1 MPDTLTVAEA
11 GADPRAFL
19 AGGGEAGALLRA
31 HDWRGTSLGEPA
43 GWPQSL
49 KTAVRIMLT
58 SRQPI
63 YIAWGTD
70 FHFLYN
76 DPYQSILG
84 ARHPAAM
91 AQPTREV
98 WHEIWHYME
107 PLLHTAVTRAEGTYE
122 EEKLLIMERNGYPE
136 ETYYTFS
143 FTPLP
148 NDDGSIGG
156 IICANSDD
164 TRRVVGDRQLKLLRE
179 LATVMPQAADWR
191 DACRLSGEAFS
202 VNPQDIVFGLI
213 YAIEPQGSEAEL
225 TAVCGAQPA
234 SALAPA
240 RLALAEAAW
249 PCAEALRRGQPI
261 LVDELDTRFPGALP
275 DNIWQR
281 PPKQAALLPIPAS
294 GDDDPAFVLVVG
306 LNPLRLYTPEYAHFL
321 DLAAAQIGASLRYA
335 RAYEQER
342 RRSEALAEID
352 RAKTQFFSNI
362 SHEFRT
368 PLTLML
374 APLEDLLSEAELDPT
389 RLAPVEL
396 AHRNGLRLLK
406 LVNTLLDFSRIEAG
420 RVQLDLQP
428 TDISA
433 VTADL
438 AALFRSTMEKAGL
451 TFEIDCPP
459 LPRAVM
465 LDREMWEK
473 VILNLLSN
481 AYKFT
486 YDGGVRVSVRPSPS
500 GQHAVVEISDTG
512 LGIAADE
519 VPRIFD
525 RFHRVAG
532 AQGRSIEGSGI
543 GLALVQEFVRLNGGD
558 VHVRSD
564 IGAGTTMSLHMP
576 LGPVL
581 PAPDTSARGAPALAR
596 AYLDTPAVADLMPA
610 RASEPAQ
617 TGRVLVVDDNDD
629 MRAYIGRILNAS
641 GYEVD
646 SAPDGVAALAQARRQ
661 RPDLILSDVMMP
673 RLDGFGLLSAL
684 RADPTLNTVPVLL
697 VSARAGE
704 EASVEGLR
712 AGADDYLVK
721 PFSAREL
728 LARVSGN
735 LRLTRLRQE
744 SARRLA
750 DEARTLEVLNHVG
763 AVVAAE
769 LDMTRAVEAVVS
781 AATELTGAALGLL
794 TYPGAPDAASSQPR
808 LAIAGDH
815 SLLGH
820 TCAERLPAWPT
831 GIGVLRHDDLA
842 AAHVMLPGL
851 ALTPR
856 SYLSAPVRG
865 RDGSLMGHLYL
876 VHAGP
881 QAFDERAERL
891 VIGIVAQAAIGIDNA
906 MLYQAA
912 QREIAERARAQAA
925 LRELNN
931 SLERRIADALSE
943 RDRLWE
949 HSDDLLVICD
959 GDGRLA
965 RLSPSWTQRLG
976 HAETA
981 LTEQRYGSLVH
992 PDDEPGAQAVFAALR
1007 AGAGSQH
1014 AEHRLRTAQGEWR
1027 WVAWT
1032 WSFDATAD
1040 SIHGVG
1046 RDITAD
1052 KAAAEA
1058 LREAEEALRMSQK
1071 MEAVGQLT
1079 GGVAHDFNNLLQ
1091 VIGGNLQLLQRD
1103 LADNPRGQQRARNA
1117 LAGVERGA
1125 KLASQLLAFGRRQ
1138 PLAPKVINLARFL
1151 RDFEDML
1158 RRAVGD
1164 GVEVDLR
1171 IPADLWHTLADPH
1184 QVENALLNL
1193 AINARDAMQGHGSL
1207 VVEAGNVTLPP
1218 RNHEGALRPGQY
1230 VTLTL
1235 IDTGCG
1241 IDKALLERVFEP
1253 FYTTKPEGQGTGL
1266 GLSMVYGF
1274 VKQTGGHVQ
1283 LDSEPGRGT
1292 TVKLYL
1298 PRVEQPE
1305 TPTHAPL
1312 PADTQG
1318 GNETVLVVEDDDA
1331 VRATVVD
1338 LFTGLGYR
1346 VREARDAQSAH
1357 AIFEAGTPIDLLFT
1371 DVVMPGPLR
1380 SPELARLA
1388 RAKQPDLAVLFTSG
1402 YAADTIVHGGRLDDG
1417 IDLLSKPYTAA
1428 ALAQRVRQVLDA
1440 RGVIKAVARADAP
1453 PADAAAADAAA
1464 ADAAAADAAAADAAA
1479 ADAGSGDAPATAAP
1493 SAGAPLAAS
1502 EDAAP
1507 NPVRDLRVLVL
1518 DADENARAH
1527 ACAAINGQDG
1537 DAYGAASVAEAYAL
1551 LDRHAFQVLVTDPAL
1566 TEGSGLEVA
1575 AAARMLN
1582 PTLAVIVAS
1591 HEDQRDP
1598 LRVYPQLRGAREL
1611 RKPYTPA
1618 QLLDALQPQSAP
1630 AKA

>member
-1 MPDTLTVAEA
+1 MSVGFYDSAAPLSSSPQPSRCIKESYVPDTLTVAAA

-31 HDWRGTSLGEPA
+31 HDWRGTRLGDPA

-63 YIAWGTD
+63 YIAWGED

-191 DACRLSGEAFS
+191 DACRLSGEAFA

-213 YAIEPQGSEAEL
+213 YAIEPQSNGAEL
-225 TAVCGAQPA
+225 TALCGAQPD

-240 RLALAEAAW
+240 RLALAEAVW
-249 PCAEALRRGQPI
+249 PCAEALRRGEPI
-261 LVDELDTRFPGALP
+261 LVDQLDTRFPGALP
-275 DNIWQR
+275 ANIWER
-281 PPKQAALLPIPAS
+281 PPKQAALLPIRATS
-294 GDDDPAFVLVVG
+294 EDEPAFVLVVG
-306 LNPLRLYTPEYAHFL
+306 LNPLRLYTHEYAHFL

-374 APLEDLLSEAELDPT
+374 APLEDLLNEATLDPT

-406 LVNTLLDFSRIEAG
+406 LVNALLDFSRIEAG

-428 TDISA
+428 TDLST

-451 TFEIDCPP
+451 AFDIDCPP

-486 YDGGVRVSVRPSPS
+486 YDGGVRVSVRASAD
-500 GQHAVVEISDTG
+500 GQHAEVEIADTG
-512 LGIAADE
+512 LGIASE
-519 VPRIFD
+519 ELPRVFD

-543 GLALVQEFVRLNGGD
+543 GLALVQEFVRLNGGE
-558 VHVRSD
+558 VSASSE
-564 IGAGTTMSLHMP
+564 IGVGTTMALRLP
-576 LGPVL
+576 LGPPLHVASDT
-581 PAPDTSARGAPALAR
+581 PARSAPALAS
-596 AYLDTPAVADLMPA
+596 AYLDSTAVADLRPDA
-610 RASEPAQ
+610 TGVAAQ
-617 TGRVLVVDDNDD
+617 SGSVLVVDDNDD
-629 MRAYIGRILNAS
+629 MRAYIGRILLAS
-641 GYEVD
+641 GYDVEA
-646 SAPDGVAALAQARRQ
+646 APDGMAALAQARRK

-673 RLDGFGLLSAL
+673 RLDGFGLLAAL

-704 EASVEGLR
+704 EASVDGLR
-712 AGADDYLVK
+712 AGADDYLIK

-735 LRLTRLRQE
+735 LRLNRLRQE

-769 LDMTRAVEAVVS
+769 FDMTRAVEAVIS

-794 TYPGAPDAASSQPR
+794 TYPCAPDAAPSQPR

-815 SLLGH
+815 GLLGH
-820 TCAERLPAWPT
+820 HCAARLPAWPT

-842 AAHVMLPGL
+842 EAHVMLPGL

-876 VHAGP
+876 VHPEP

-912 QREIAERARAQAA
+912 QREIAERARAETA

-931 SLERRIADALSE
+931 SLERRIADAVAE

-959 GDGRLA
+959 GEGHLA
-965 RLSPSWTQRLG
+965 RLSPSWRQRLG
-976 HAETA
+976 YPDTA
-981 LTEQRYGSLVH
+981 LADQRYGSLVH
-992 PDDEPGAQAVFAALR
+992 PDDEAGAGAVFAALR

-1014 AEHRLRTAQGEWR
+1014 AEHRLRTATGEWR

-1032 WSFDATAD
+1032 WSFDAAAN

-1058 LREAEEALRMSQK
+1058 LREAEEALRVSQK

-1151 RDFEDML
+1151 HDFEDML

-1193 AINARDAMQGHGSL
+1193 AINARDAMEGHGSL
-1207 VVEAGNVTLPP
+1207 IVAADNVTLPP
-1218 RNHEGALRPGQY
+1218 RDHEGALRPGQY
-1230 VTLTL
+1230 VTLALT
-1235 IDTGCG
+1235 DTGCG

-1283 LDSEPGRGT
+1283 LDSAPGRGT

-1298 PRVEQPE
+1298 PRIEQAEAPV
-1305 TPTHAPL
+1305 HAPL

-1346 VREARDAQSAH
+1346 VLEARDAQSAH
-1357 AIFEAGTPIDLLFT
+1357 GIFEAGTAVDLLFT

-1388 RAKQPDLAVLFTSG
+1388 RARQPDLAVLFTSG
-1402 YAADTIVHGGRLDDG
+1402 YAADAIVHGGRLDEG

-1440 RGVIKAVARADAP
+1440 RGVVQAAARAG
-1453 PADAAAADAAA
+1453 AAIAADAV
-1464 ADAAAADAAAADAAA
+1464 
-1479 ADAGSGDAPATAAP
+1479 
-1493 SAGAPLAAS
+1493 
-1502 EDAAP
+1502 DAAP
-1507 NPVRDLRVLVL
+1507 NPLRDLRVLVL
-1518 DADENARAH
+1518 DAAEDARSH
-1527 ACAAINGQDG
+1527 ACTLIQGRDA
-1537 DAYGAASVAEAYAL
+1537 DAYGAGGVAEAYAL

-1566 TEGSGLEVA
+1566 PDGSGLEVA

-1582 PTLAVIVAS
+1582 PALVVLVTS
-1591 HEDQRDP
+1591 DEDQRDR
-1598 LRVYPQLRGAREL
+1598 LSVYPQLRSARQL
-1611 RKPYTPA
+1611 RKPYTPD
-1618 QLLDALQPQSAP
+1618 QLLDALQAQVATPTV
-1630 AKA
+1630 KV